1 MKPFSIPAEWKQL
14 PKFLKGVG
22 ELRYPKG
29 CRVGADGVLWHC
41 MELFLNK
48 AVSEPGIWVER
59 SGKKRWTSFRVCARF
74 GQRVKEFLSGGV
86 ELDVEGSGCH
96 VVSQKQVKVMKG
108 LLFCTDLLDK

>member
-1 MKPFSIPAEWKQL
+1 MKPFSIPAEQKQF
-14 PKFLKGVG
+14 PKCLKGVG

-29 CRVGADGVLWHC
+29 CRVEADSVLWHC

-59 SGKKRWTSFRVCARF
+59 SGKKRWTSGARF
-74 GQRVKEFLSGGV
+74 GHRVKEFLSGEV

-96 VVSQKQVKVMKG
+96 VVS
-108 LLFCTDLLDK
+108 